1 MELGF
6 SSLQESIASMMEHGG
21 ESSLD
26 QATSHSNW
34 QRRECAFLE
43 TGLHCAALLAG
54 LQTRNAMVRVGILGP
69 RPN

>member
-26 QATSHSNW
+26 QATSHTQW
-34 QRRECAFLE
+34 EQL
-43 TGLHCAALLAG
+43 AAQG
-54 LQTRNAMVRVGILGP
+54 VCVS
-69 RPN
+69 